1 MSKSVEQYIEQYE
14 NKVDENNAQQI
25 VSEFDKQWETK
36 VDYMEDYTDKY
47 ESKYGKAILIYSQA
61 VFLLSN
67 LSEDK
72 VTEMEKMI
80 TTFDQNDSVKY
91 KFALKSSLYFNLGL
105 CWNKLG
111 ALYKN
116 RVIESFKKYIY
127 YLLTNFNTKYS
138 TTAYAFRRCNSYLYQ
153 SLINEQLNLSSPALF
168 NDPFDCPILELLNNE
183 DDIALLVRE
192 AYRYCLKI
200 SCFICNKKL
209 PYSKDEEETSPLI
222 YNEMK
227 RVGDKDE
234 FLNTLMWAH
243 YADNHSGVCIKYTF
257 DTSITQLGSDNSSI
271 ISFFEDV
278 KYSDDDLEKHSQMNY
293 ISLRDSFFLK
303 GKQWEYENELRFL
316 YFDMKGNGEYQQI
329 DIPNCIEA
337 VYFGMRCSE
346 NDRRTIKEILRGK
359 KFFEKDI
366 EGNIINTRDVE
377 FYKIERDKSHFGE
390 LKAIKIT

>member
-36 VDYMEDYTDKY
+36 VDYKEDFTDKF

-67 LSEDK
+67 LSENK
-72 VTEMEKMI
+72 VIEMEKMI
-80 TTFDQNDSVKY
+80 TAFDQNDSVKY

-111 ALYKN
+111 ALYKD
-116 RVIESFKKYIY
+116 RVIQSFKKYIY
-127 YLLTNFNTKYS
+127 YLLTNFKTKYS

-153 SLINEQLNLSSPALF
+153 SLINEQLNLSSPAVF

-209 PYSKDEEETSPLI
+209 PYSKDETSPLI

-271 ISFFEDV
+271 ISFFQDV
-278 KYSDDDLEKHSQMNY
+278 EYSDDDLEKYSQINY
-293 ISLRDSFFLK
+293 ISLKDSFFLK

-346 NDRRTIKEILRGK
+346 NDIRTIKEILRGK

-366 EGNIINTRDVE
+366 EGNIIDTRDVE
-377 FYKIERDKSHFGE
+377 FYKIERDKSHFGQ

>member
-1 MSKSVEQYIEQYE
+1 
-14 NKVDENNAQQI
+14 
-25 VSEFDKQWETK
+25 
-36 VDYMEDYTDKY
+36 
-47 ESKYGKAILIYSQA
+47 
-61 VFLLSN
+61 
-67 LSEDK
+67 
-72 VTEMEKMI
+72 
-80 TTFDQNDSVKY
+80 
-91 KFALKSSLYFNLGL
+91 
-105 CWNKLG
+105 
-111 ALYKN
+111 
-116 RVIESFKKYIY
+116 
-127 YLLTNFNTKYS
+127 
-138 TTAYAFRRCNSYLYQ
+138 
-153 SLINEQLNLSSPALF
+153 
-168 NDPFDCPILELLNNE
+168 
-183 DDIALLVRE
+183 
-192 AYRYCLKI
+192 
-200 SCFICNKKL
+200 
-209 PYSKDEEETSPLI
+209 
-222 YNEMK
+222 MK

>member
-1 MSKSVEQYIEQYE
+1 M
-14 NKVDENNAQQI
+14 
-25 VSEFDKQWETK
+25 
-36 VDYMEDYTDKY
+36 
-47 ESKYGKAILIYSQA
+47 
-61 VFLLSN
+61 
-67 LSEDK
+67 
-72 VTEMEKMI
+72 
-80 TTFDQNDSVKY
+80 
-91 KFALKSSLYFNLGL
+91 
-105 CWNKLG
+105 
-111 ALYKN
+111 
-116 RVIESFKKYIY
+116 
-127 YLLTNFNTKYS
+127 
-138 TTAYAFRRCNSYLYQ
+138 
-153 SLINEQLNLSSPALF
+153 INEQLNLSSPAVF

-209 PYSKDEEETSPLI
+209 PYSKDETSPLI

-271 ISFFEDV
+271 ISFFQDV
-278 KYSDDDLEKHSQMNY
+278 EYSDDDLEKYSQINY
-293 ISLRDSFFLK
+293 ISLKDSFFLK

-346 NDRRTIKEILRGK
+346 NDIRTIKGILREK
-359 KFFEKDI
+359 KFLKKDI
-366 EGNIINTRDVE
+366 KGNIIDTRDVE
-377 FYKIERDKSHFGE
+377 FYKIERDKSHFGQ